1 MLPPGID
8 HRLDHH
14 RQYQAQQYASQRDPD
29 KAYQGE
35 EEQGQSEQQG
45 GMTSAPA
52 GNELRQG
59 TGNHGLVQRI
69 GLSRLV
75 SGTTLLPVAPGSHT
89 VPQPTGD
96 ELRQAILDQN
106 LV

>member
-1 MLPPGID
+1 VYK
-8 HRLDHH
+8 RQ

-35 EEQGQSEQQG
+35 EEQGKSEQQG

-59 TGNHGLVQRI
+59 TGNHGLVQGV

-75 SGTTLLPVAPGSHT
+75 SGTTVLPVPPGSHT
-89 VPQPTGD
+89 ATRPMGD
-96 ELRQAILDQN
+96 KLRQAIVDQN